1 MTWLLA
7 NLTSLLFA
15 AGGGL
20 VALLVAYLKGR
31 SDKGKAEALKRAGE
45 KAAAAEE
52 RLEMHREATD
62 AERRAAGMTDKDALD
77 EALKWRR

>member
-31 SDKGKAEALKRAGE
+31 STGKASE
-45 KAAAAEE
+45 KAKQAAQEQKARDIRDEVQN
-52 RLEMHREATD
+52 D
-62 AERRAAGMTDKDALD
+62 IGALPAD
-77 EALKWRR
+77 EARKELGTWDR